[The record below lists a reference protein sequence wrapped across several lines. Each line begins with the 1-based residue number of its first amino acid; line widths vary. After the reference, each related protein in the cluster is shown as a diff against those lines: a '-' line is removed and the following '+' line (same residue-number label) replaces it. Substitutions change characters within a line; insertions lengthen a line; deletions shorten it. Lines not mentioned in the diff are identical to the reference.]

1 MSVTWQDDVVSPAS
15 LVRLHKEALR
25 QNEEQLASLTQPCER
40 NHAEGHTRSGEQAQ
54 RAVLVRV
61 RAPDPDGTRRQQ
73 QSFCLFDDATG
84 VSTLSC
90 SGTLI
95 ELGDRLV
102 VLASARVLLPFL
114 TNRNE

>member
-1 MSVTWQDDVVSPAS
+1 M
-15 LVRLHKEALR
+15 
-25 QNEEQLASLTQPCER
+25 
-40 NHAEGHTRSGEQAQ
+40 EQAQ

-61 RAPDPDGTRRQQ
+61 KAPDPEGTRRQQ
-73 QSFCLFDDATG
+73 QSFCLFDDAAG
-84 VSTLSC
+84 VSTMSC

-102 VLASARVLLPFL
+102 VLASARVLSPFL